1 MLNIRFRGLP
11 YALVQP
17 ASLPVAVNTGIMP
30 SSLPYAG
37 QKIGVPDFPV
47 HGLWWSPQP
56 VVWAPIRP

>member
-1 MLNIRFRGLP
+1 
-11 YALVQP
+11 
-17 ASLPVAVNTGIMP
+17 VNTGIMP